1 MPESTI
7 CTRLAEIKP
16 QSKTRTNSQILAEV
30 KEESLVKQIMD
41 ADNREFSIRPE
52 FLREMAEILLIG
64 ASPVNRL
71 LEY

>member
-7 CTRLAEIKP
+7 RTRLAEIKP

-30 KEESLVKQIMD
+30 KEEFLVKQIID

-52 FLREMAEILLIG
+52 FLREMAGILLIG
-64 ASPVNRL
+64 GSPVNCL